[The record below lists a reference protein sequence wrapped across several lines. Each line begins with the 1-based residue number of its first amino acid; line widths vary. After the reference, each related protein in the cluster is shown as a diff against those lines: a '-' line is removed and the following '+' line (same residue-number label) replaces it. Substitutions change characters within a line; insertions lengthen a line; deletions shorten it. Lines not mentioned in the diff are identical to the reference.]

1 MSFQPGSTQDYPPGL
16 TTEALGHL
24 EDLLGHLEPEDVEEA
39 IDLVLQSI
47 IHVEVTGAADN
58 SDILAGTQLDQP
70 GVAGVYTV
78 WVASTVNDTLV
89 TISLGGEQI
98 TTGTPVVLRAGPEIR
113 ENEDPFFQML
123 SRTGGRPVINI
134 NVQTAASFRVRVKFI
149 PASMARG

>member
-1 MSFQPGSTQDYPPGL
+1 MLSAPGDVRDYPPTL
-16 TTEALGHL
+16 SREQLGHL
-24 EDLLGHLEPEDVEEA
+24 EALLGPLGPDDIEEA
-39 IDLVLQSI
+39 LELVLQSI

-78 WVASTVNDTLV
+78 WVASTVNDTLL
-89 TISLGGEQI
+89 TISLGGEQV

-134 NVQTAASFRVRVKFI
+134 NVQTAASFRVRIKFL
-149 PASMARG
+149 PATMAL

>member
-1 MSFQPGSTQDYPPGL
+1 MSFQPGKTLEYPAAL
-16 TTEALGHL
+16 TAEQLGHL
-24 EDLLGHLEPEDVEEA
+24 EDLLGPLDPEDIEEA
-39 IDLVLQSI
+39 LELVLQSI

-70 GVAGVYTV
+70 GVPGVYTV

-134 NVQTAASFRVRVKFI
+134 NVQTAASFRVRIKFL
-149 PASMARG
+149 PATMAL